1 MIKNFLSL
9 FGSRR
14 NQDKHMVCPECKS
27 RMDIEDISS
36 DSIFEYYE
44 VKRKYKCRKC
54 GKAYDSLELIALN
67 REMESLTNELNR
79 LYDSINTFHS
89 ALSILQKAAKKLNE
103 AQKSG
108 MYDGPVMN

>member
-1 MIKNFLSL
+1 MIKNLFSF

-27 RMDIEDISS
+27 MMDIEEISS

-54 GKAYDSLELIALN
+54 GKEYSSLELIVLN
-67 REMESLTNELNR
+67 GEIESLTNELNR

-89 ALSILQKAAKKLNE
+89 ALGVLQKAAKKLNE
-103 AQKSG
+103 AKKSAI
-108 MYDGPVMN
+108 YDGPVMN